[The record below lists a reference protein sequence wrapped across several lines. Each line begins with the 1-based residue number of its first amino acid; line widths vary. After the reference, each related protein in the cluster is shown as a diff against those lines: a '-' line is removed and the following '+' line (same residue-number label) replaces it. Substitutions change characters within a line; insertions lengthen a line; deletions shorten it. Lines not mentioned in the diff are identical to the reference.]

1 MKNSLGL
8 VVEDI
13 DEPILGRPEK
23 SGEKLELLVE
33 KFCKENSIGY
43 TRAKSGAREIDFIIT
58 KDEQIFY
65 ADCTNQNVGGS
76 VEEKLPHKIWK
87 YYKQYRYDEVY
98 IITGS
103 HKISR
108 SVLNH
113 CKEIGD
119 IYGFI
124 PHFVDL
130 DNFTRIIK

>member
-13 DEPILGRPEK
+13 DEPILGRPEN
-23 SGEKLELLVE
+23 SGKRLELLVE
-33 KFCKENSIGY
+33 KFCKQNSIGY

-87 YYKQYRYDEVY
+87 YYKQYQYDEVY

-103 HKISR
+103 HKIS
-108 SVLNH
+108 H
-113 CKEIGD
+113 K
-119 IYGFI
+119 
-124 PHFVDL
+124 
-130 DNFTRIIK
+130 IIKT